1 MRESVPRWDV
11 VASGTLESR
20 PPGSGPVFTQP
31 SDVLHHPA
39 MLRPEKRALLAA
51 WASDA
56 CAVEGR
62 PAWRQVPESGAL
74 VPIDAIL
81 DALQALDGRVLH

>member
-1 MRESVPRWDV
+1 MSDAVTGWGV

-20 PPGSGPVFTQP
+20 PPGPGPVFTHP

-39 MLRPEKRALLAA
+39 MSRMEKRALLAA